1 MRHIVYSV
9 FLVLA
14 GLLSFSAQAAL
25 VTIDFEEYTPNV
37 AINPPSGD
45 TTSKGFVL
53 DYLDQGAGNPVI
65 QSAASSLNGTQTY
78 MNCPDC
84 QSPEVIDIYQ
94 TLGGSFALMS
104 IDIGTGPGGTHE
116 FKFIGTKSVGGSV
129 IKTVSSTN
137 SMQTITFDGGWS
149 SLDSFSLEITPE
161 AVNGSFSAVS
171 TLDNILLNN
180 VPVPAAVWLFGSGL
194 GMLGLMRRRQ
204 TA

>member
-1 MRHIVYSV
+1 MRD
-9 FLVLA
+9 FFTMMLLLVL
-14 GLLSFSAQAAL
+14 GGVAQAAV

-37 AINPPSGD
+37 AVNLPSGD
-45 TTSKGFVL
+45 TTSKGFTL

-65 QSAASSLNGTQTY
+65 QAAASSLNGTQTY

-116 FKFIGTKSVGGSV
+116 FKFIGSKSAGGSV
-129 IKTVSSTN
+129 TKTISSTN

-161 AVNGSFSAVS
+161 IVSTFSAAS

-194 GMLGLMRRRQ
+194 AALGFLRRKANLQ
-204 TA
+204 

>member
-1 MRHIVYSV
+1 MRHALGVI
-9 FLVLA
+9 
-14 GLLSFSAQAAL
+14 LLFILGSAQAAL

-37 AINPPSGD
+37 AINQPSGD
-45 TTSKGFVL
+45 TTSKGFTL

-94 TLGGSFALMS
+94 MLGGSFALMS

-116 FKFIGTKSVGGSV
+116 FKFIGSKSAGGSV
-129 IKTVSSTN
+129 TKTVSSTN

-161 AVNGSFSAVS
+161 IVTTFSAS
-171 TLDNILLNN
+171 TLDNIVVNN
-180 VPVPAAVWLFGSGL
+180 VPVPAAAWLFGSGL
-194 GMLGLMRRRQ
+194 GMLGWMRRRK